1 MAFEYNVP
9 GIDLGAVGRAF
20 VGAFE
25 KQQQL
30 QLKRELY
37 ADQLSEKLRTDKKK
51 GILNQDQDIY
61 SEKFEVWANANK
73 EKNRLSKGIF
83 TNRKKFEEANKIA
96 TDALNDLSTFT
107 EASRKYAGL
116 AKEFARIYT
125 DKTKIVD
132 VDALIT
138 SITDLGSL
146 NTLELNEKYKGGIR
160 TNYDFKEKPDTQ
172 LNFNKAILQAINA
185 DPLAKKVHSLPG
197 GEMDYTATING
208 VTKTYKV
215 PSLII
220 QTSIDPKKVNGAVYF
235 TANQSS
241 DYSGKLRANFAITKN
256 ALSDINNPDY
266 DNAKA
271 AFENAASVYGV
282 GVDQVDANMLY
293 SSQFLGLQKN
303 NTIQIPD
310 FKALNAILAQEKFGE
325 VKSMNAARK
334 AKMASDSSN
343 ATAKSKVAAM
353 KSALGLLDLAQKTGA
368 IHDPALLQQI
378 NAAANPIFGRDL
390 TVSEINDFQAA
401 SIKNEQDKLIEMV
414 NIISKNNPGIVKPPP
429 PPGGVPKGK

>member
-9 GIDLGAVGRAF
+9 GLDFGSAARSF
-20 VGAFE
+20 VSAFE

-51 GILNQDQDIY
+51 GIMNQDQDIY
-61 SEKFEVWANANK
+61 SEKFEAWANANK
-73 EKNRLSKGIF
+73 EKNRLSKGVF
-83 TNRKKFEEANKIA
+83 TNRKKFEQANNIA
-96 TDALNDLSTFT
+96 NEALNDLSTFT

-116 AKEFARIYT
+116 AKELARTYS

-132 VDALIT
+132 VDPLIT

-146 NTLELNEKYKGGIR
+146 NTLELNEKYKDGIR

-172 LNFNKAILQAINA
+172 LNFNKAILQSINA
-185 DPLAKKVHSLPG
+185 DPLAKKVRSLPG
-197 GEMDYTATING
+197 GEMDYTVTING

-220 QTSIDPKKVNGAVYF
+220 QTSIDPQKAIGAVYF
-235 TANQSS
+235 TSNQSS

-256 ALSDINNPDY
+256 ALNDVNSPDY
-266 DNAKA
+266 DNAKD
-271 AFENAASVYGV
+271 AFENAAAVYGV
-282 GVDQVDANMLY
+282 NVDQVDANKLY
-293 SSQFLGLQKN
+293 SSQFLGLQKD

-310 FKALNAILAQEKFGE
+310 FKALNAILAQERFAEQKN
-325 VKSMNAARK
+325 MNAARR
-334 AKMASDSSN
+334 AKMASDSSS

-353 KSALGLLDLAQKTGA
+353 KGALGLLDLAQKTGA

-390 TVSEINDFQAA
+390 TIAEINAF
-401 SIKNEQDKLIEMV
+401 IKTILNQYL
-414 NIISKNNPGIVKPPP
+414 
-429 PPGGVPKGK
+429 